1 MLEKGMQD
9 INGSLHAVI
18 HAINKNYQKKMFSK
32 FLYNLK
38 IRFFDALMM

>member
-18 HAINKNYQKKMFSK
+18 HAINKNYQKKNVLEIF
-32 FLYNLK
+32 
-38 IRFFDALMM
+38 I